1 MSIVVIGT
9 VGIDTIETPFG
20 RAEDVLGGSASY
32 FSLAARNFTQVRVVS
47 AVGEDFPSEHMR
59 LLGARDVDTGGI
71 VVREGGTFRWEGRYG
86 YDMKDPETLSVELGA
101 LESFDPELSEEQ
113 KSADYVFLANTDP
126 ETQMKVLE
134 QTRSPRVVACDTM
147 NFWIE
152 GKPDALRE
160 LLRKIN
166 VLIINDSEARQLS
179 EQPLIA
185 NAARSI
191 MDMGPE
197 FLIIKR
203 GEYGALLFSAREVFS
218 APGFLLEKVLD
229 PTGAG
234 DTFAGGFM
242 GYVASRGAGLDFPS
256 FKRGVAYGS
265 VLASFTVE
273 DFSVSR
279 LSSVS
284 GEDIE
289 GRSREFLR
297 LSALE

>member
-1 MSIVVIGT
+1 MSIVAVGT

-20 RAEDVLGGSASY
+20 RAEEVLGGSASY

-47 AVGEDFPSEHMR
+47 AVGDDFPSEHMR
-59 LLGARDVDTGGI
+59 LLGRRGVDTGGI
-71 VVREGGTFRWEGRYG
+71 VTREGGTFRWEGRYG
-86 YDMKDPETLSVELGA
+86 YDMKDPETLSVEMNA

-113 KSADYVFLANTDP
+113 KGADYVFLANIDP

-134 QTRSPRVVACDTM
+134 QMRSPRVVACDTM

-152 GKPDALRE
+152 GKPEALRE
-160 LLRKIN
+160 LLRKVN

-179 EQPLIA
+179 KEPLIA
-185 NAARSI
+185 NAAKSV
-191 MDMGPE
+191 MAMGPE

-203 GEYGALLFSAREVFS
+203 GEYGALLFSEREVFS

-242 GYVASRGAGLDFPS
+242 GHVASLGAEPDFSS
-256 FKRGVAYGS
+256 FKKGVAYGS

-273 DFSVSR
+273 DFSVNR
-279 LSSVS
+279 LCSVDM
-284 GEDIE
+284 EDVE

>member
-1 MSIVVIGT
+1 MSIVVAGT

-20 RAEDVLGGSASY
+20 RAEEVLGGSASY
-32 FSLAARNFTQVRVVS
+32 FSLSARNFTQVRVVS
-47 AVGEDFPSEHMR
+47 AVGDDFPSEHMR
-59 LLGARDVDTGGI
+59 LLGRRGVDTEGI

-86 YDMKDPETLSVELGA
+86 YDMKDPETLSVALNA
-101 LESFDPELSEEQ
+101 LESFDPKLSEEQ
-113 KSADYVFLANTDP
+113 KGADYVFLANTDP

-134 QTRSPRVVACDTM
+134 QVRAPRVVACDTM

-166 VLIINDSEARQLS
+166 VLVINDSEARQLS
-179 EQPLIA
+179 EEPLIA
-185 NAARSI
+185 NAARGI
-191 MDMGPE
+191 MAMGPE

-203 GEYGALLFSAREVFS
+203 GEYGALLFSAEEVFS

-242 GYVASRGAGLDFPS
+242 GYVASRDAGLDFSS
-256 FKRGVAYGS
+256 FKRGVVYGS

-273 DFSVSR
+273 DFSVNR
-279 LSSVS
+279 LCSVD

-289 GRSREFLR
+289 GRSREFLG

>member
-1 MSIVVIGT
+1 MSIVAVGT

-20 RAEDVLGGSASY
+20 RAEEVLGGSASY
-32 FSLAARNFTQVRVVS
+32 FSLAARNFTRVLVVS
-47 AVGEDFPSEHMR
+47 AVGDDFPSEHMR
-59 LLGARDVDTGGI
+59 LLGQRGVDTGGI
-71 VVREGGTFRWEGRYG
+71 VTGEGGTFRWEGRYG
-86 YDMKDPETLSVELGA
+86 YDMKDPETLSVALNA
-101 LESFDPELSEEQ
+101 LESFDPRLSEEQ
-113 KSADYVFLANTDP
+113 KGADYVFLANTDP

-134 QTRSPRVVACDTM
+134 QMRSPRVVACDTM

-152 GKPDALRE
+152 GKPEALRE

-179 EQPLIA
+179 KEPLIA
-185 NAARSI
+185 NAAKSV
-191 MDMGPE
+191 MAMGPE

-203 GEYGALLFSAREVFS
+203 GEYGALLFSEREVFS

-242 GYVASRGAGLDFPS
+242 GYVASRGAEPDFSS

-273 DFSVSR
+273 DFSVNR
-279 LSSVS
+279 LRSVDM
-284 GEDIE
+284 EDIE

>member
-1 MSIVVIGT
+1 MSIVAVGT

-20 RAEDVLGGSASY
+20 RAEEVLGGSASY

-47 AVGEDFPSEHMR
+47 AVGDDFPSEHMR
-59 LLGARDVDTGGI
+59 LLGRRGVDTGGI
-71 VVREGGTFRWEGRYG
+71 VTREGGTFRWEGRYG
-86 YDMKDPETLSVELGA
+86 YDMKDPETLSVEMNA

-113 KSADYVFLANTDP
+113 KGADYVFLANIDP

-134 QTRSPRVVACDTM
+134 QMRSPRVVACDTM

-152 GKPDALRE
+152 GKPEALRE
-160 LLRKIN
+160 LLRKVN

-179 EQPLIA
+179 KEPLIA
-185 NAARSI
+185 NAAKSV
-191 MDMGPE
+191 MAMGPE

-203 GEYGALLFSAREVFS
+203 GEYGALLFSEREVFS

-242 GYVASRGAGLDFPS
+242 GHVASRGAEPDFSS
-256 FKRGVAYGS
+256 FKKGVAYGS

-273 DFSVSR
+273 DFSVNR
-279 LSSVS
+279 LCSVDM
-284 GEDIE
+284 EDVE

>member
-1 MSIVVIGT
+1 MSIVAVGT

-20 RAEDVLGGSASY
+20 RAEEVLGGSASY
-32 FSLAARNFTQVRVVS
+32 FSLAARNFTRVLAVS
-47 AVGEDFPSEHMR
+47 AVGDDFPSEHMR
-59 LLGARDVDTGGI
+59 LLGQRGVDTGGI
-71 VVREGGTFRWEGRYG
+71 VTGEGGTFRWEGRYG
-86 YDMKDPETLSVELGA
+86 YDMKDPETLSVALNV
-101 LESFDPELSEEQ
+101 LESFDPRLSEEQ
-113 KSADYVFLANTDP
+113 KGADYVFLANTDP
-126 ETQMKVLE
+126 ETQMKVLG
-134 QTRSPRVVACDTM
+134 QMRSPRVVACDTM

-179 EQPLIA
+179 KEPLIA
-185 NAARSI
+185 NAAKSV
-191 MDMGPE
+191 MAMGPE

-203 GEYGALLFSAREVFS
+203 GEYGALLFSEREVFS

-242 GYVASRGAGLDFPS
+242 GYVASRGAEPDFSS

-273 DFSVSR
+273 DFSVNR
-279 LSSVS
+279 LRSVDM
-284 GEDIE
+284 EDIE

>member
-1 MSIVVIGT
+1 MSIVVVGT

-20 RAEDVLGGSASY
+20 RAEEVLGGSASY

-47 AVGEDFPSEHMR
+47 AVGDDFPSEHMR
-59 LLGARDVDTGGI
+59 LLGRRGVDTEGI
-71 VVREGGTFRWEGRYG
+71 VTGEGGTFRWEGRYG
-86 YDMKDPETLSVELGA
+86 YDMKDPETLSVELNA
-101 LESFDPELSEEQ
+101 LESFDPRLSEEQ
-113 KSADYVFLANTDP
+113 KNADYLFLANTDP
-126 ETQMKVLE
+126 ETQMKVLG
-134 QTRSPRVVACDTM
+134 QMRSPHVVACDTM

-166 VLIINDSEARQLS
+166 VLVINDSEARQLS
-179 EQPLIA
+179 EEPLTA
-185 NAARSI
+185 NAAKSI
-191 MDMGPE
+191 MAMGPE

-203 GEYGALLFSAREVFS
+203 GEYGALLFSEREVFS

-242 GYVASRGAGLDFPS
+242 GYVASRDAEPDFSS

-273 DFSVSR
+273 DFGVNRLRSVAM
-279 LSSVS
+279 
-284 GEDIE
+284 EDIE